1 MKKIIIVMFMIFAGG
16 LLAYKSNENQYYYD
30 KYATLTGI
38 LKEVTVEDDMG
49 YESGKS
55 TQIYVLKLDS
65 PITIMEETPVFGDG
79 TPDIIEEVHVVES
92 FEEKGTKP
100 LKTSVGKRV
109 KIKGEL
115 VKAHTGHHKRDAV
128 LFDAVI
134 E

>member
-1 MKKIIIVMFMIFAGG
+1 MKKIIIAMFMIFAGG
-16 LLAYKSNENQYYYD
+16 LLAYGSNESHYYYD
-30 KYATLTGI
+30 KYTTLTGI
-38 LKEVTVEDDMG
+38 LKEVTVEDDTG
-49 YESGKS
+49 YESGKA

-100 LKTSVGKRV
+100 LKTSVDKRV

-115 VKAHTGHHKRDAV
+115 VKAHTGYHKRDAV